1 MFAYSLMKNS
11 ANPIDAYSTLYPATY
26 SLSASGRSIGARL
39 SSAKEQTNQRIAIG
53 HIGN

>member
-1 MFAYSLMKNS
+1 MLAYSPIKKR

-39 SSAKEQTNQRIAIG
+39 SSA
-53 HIGN
+53 